1 MDKKIKCNSKK
12 NDLSMPVRVFCND
25 IEDPVAFYPP
35 SQKTTGMPADECKDG
50 YFNGTTG
57 LPVGIHKIVLR
68 FYGHMAEKFFV
79 SFRPGDRGGD
89 ETMNPE
95 SDCFKELR

>member
-25 IEDPVAFYPP
+25 IDDQVSFY
-35 SQKTTGMPADECKDG
+35 
-50 YFNGTTG
+50 
-57 LPVGIHKIVLR
+57 KIVLR
-68 FYGHMAEKFFV
+68 FYCHMAEKFFV
-79 SFRPGDRGGD
+79 SFWPGDRGGD
-89 ETMNPE
+89 EAMNPE